1 MKKQQPT
8 VGNNSQPLRRA
19 VSFLDRPDLAQSK
32 QTSAGKPSKSLKF
45 QEDEEVTYDPWAVEN
60 GASKQPTKENAVKKM
75 GRSKSFMDASQNGD
89 GAPVSAASEG
99 KVRKML
105 RKSASI
111 LYPSWLAAARRNSQS
126 HHPSEQQQSAADPHA
141 KKESPNAAS
150 KRPAKDE
157 PGHQPL
163 NVDGHHEMENG
174 RESGTEA
181 TLYEHSTQRAAA
193 TGDDDYGWESM
204 EKNDRLPAAKATETT
219 TTTSTTSAGKSV
231 AAVDDPATAVGTADV
246 TTAGPAPR
254 RSVQLPRLGE
264 RNRIVVQPSSQQQSS
279 PTVGD
284 HPQTGS
290 VLSSSSSSTSSS
302 TLPNSRKPTTSK
314 WHISSGGP
322 KSLAVTTVQVGR
334 QPTSA
339 PTFKSAERR
348 WQSLIVLPD
357 LNDAKA
363 YDDGSSTIDHPR
375 SCYPASGS
383 VYGEMLDQQH
393 KRRNKSKSGWMGA
406 GQGIGGSTSFLE
418 IERDYATVS
427 WEDLSDSHL
436 YHHLHPMKA
445 QSHTSLAIGQHSQ
458 QQQQQ
463 RLISCPSY
471 ESLDDYLITSD
482 DESRRHHHR
491 KTSHS
496 ISHSQSQSQLVYCD
510 SFESLPRPP
519 PPADADYS
527 PPDISPDD
535 SSETHRGD
543 RENGPGAGKNRVRVK
558 LQRLP
563 TFIQRQEAWQRKP
576 WNQRAQQQQHQLKV
590 FSCSSSAIIPEA
602 DSPQPPASG
611 HNWRSRTSDQE
622 EEEVDEEEDDDDDDL
637 SRAPDLIRHR
647 SAVAVTARAGA
658 AALGIKRSMP
668 TGNSN
673 PDPVYWHDWLP
684 PPAALLD
691 CGCGL
696 CRVTASMNA
705 SGTYQLRA
713 PMPPSL
719 FAAPQPPSRPPPP
732 HVFPPLQL
740 HRQKQQQQQQQQLH
754 HKYQLQQQRFQQ
766 QMRQLPAIFGHAAK
780 NNNSAIRRDA
790 SFQHQQQS
798 TAKPPPLR
806 KRLPPVVAAGQ
817 MAKTSGLSPGL
828 EGCKLGGGSTTTESS
843 SSGTASAGDQQHV
856 AIGNRPL
863 LQLPLGSCSTSSSTT
878 SSSSSSGTGTG
889 KRLPGGAADPNKRTC
904 LTPAEAL
911 RLYGSRLTAYERLE
925 IEHYPEIWF
934 LGLDARKI
942 HGEEG
947 APQNGGYD
955 DENGS
960 YHKVMHDHVAFRYEI
975 LEVIGKGSFG
985 QVIRALDH
993 KTGQQVAI
1001 KIIRNKKRFH
1011 HQALV
1016 EIRILDHLRRRDK
1029 DSLHNVIH
1037 MLDYFY
1043 FRSHLC
1049 ISFELLSLNLYE
1061 LIKKNN
1067 YQGFSLNLIR
1077 RFAYSLIQCLRLLRR
1092 ENIIH
1097 CDLKPENV
1105 LLKHRGSSSIKVIDF
1120 GSSCYTHQRIYT
1132 YIQSRF
1138 YRSPEVILGLPYGP
1152 PIDMWSFGCIL
1163 AELYTGYP
1171 IFPGENEIEQLACIM
1186 EVLDVPPD
1194 NVVGHASRK
1203 RLFFDSKGNPRCI
1216 TNSKGRKRRP
1226 GSKDLTS
1233 ILKNC
1238 DPVFVNFVSRCLE
1251 WDPNKRMTPDE
1262 AHRHEWFAGAA
1273 ATSSSGAPAAA
1284 ASAEEAPAGQ
1294 NKCSEDSEG
1303 VFSASSTGSTSSVQP
1318 QQNGADRSIM
1328 YQIFKSKKNSSQS
1341 QQQQDQ
1347 ADEASQQEG
1356 EQMSQS
1362 SPTTASAA
1370 TRNSK
1375 RIDGNSNLDDSGT
1388 YLPSIL

>member
-1 MKKQQPT
+1 
-8 VGNNSQPLRRA
+8 
-19 VSFLDRPDLAQSK
+19 
-32 QTSAGKPSKSLKF
+32 
-45 QEDEEVTYDPWAVEN
+45 
-60 GASKQPTKENAVKKM
+60 
-75 GRSKSFMDASQNGD
+75 
-89 GAPVSAASEG
+89 
-99 KVRKML
+99 
-105 RKSASI
+105 
-111 LYPSWLAAARRNSQS
+111 
-126 HHPSEQQQSAADPHA
+126 
-141 KKESPNAAS
+141 
-150 KRPAKDE
+150 
-157 PGHQPL
+157 
-163 NVDGHHEMENG
+163 
-174 RESGTEA
+174 
-181 TLYEHSTQRAAA
+181 
-193 TGDDDYGWESM
+193 
-204 EKNDRLPAAKATETT
+204 
-219 TTTSTTSAGKSV
+219 
-231 AAVDDPATAVGTADV
+231 
-246 TTAGPAPR
+246 
-254 RSVQLPRLGE
+254 
-264 RNRIVVQPSSQQQSS
+264 
-279 PTVGD
+279 
-284 HPQTGS
+284 
-290 VLSSSSSSTSSS
+290 
-302 TLPNSRKPTTSK
+302 
-314 WHISSGGP
+314 
-322 KSLAVTTVQVGR
+322 
-334 QPTSA
+334 
-339 PTFKSAERR
+339 
-348 WQSLIVLPD
+348 
-357 LNDAKA
+357 
-363 YDDGSSTIDHPR
+363 
-375 SCYPASGS
+375 
-383 VYGEMLDQQH
+383 
-393 KRRNKSKSGWMGA
+393 
-406 GQGIGGSTSFLE
+406 
-418 IERDYATVS
+418 
-427 WEDLSDSHL
+427 
-436 YHHLHPMKA
+436 
-445 QSHTSLAIGQHSQ
+445 
-458 QQQQQ
+458 
-463 RLISCPSY
+463 
-471 ESLDDYLITSD
+471 
-482 DESRRHHHR
+482 
-491 KTSHS
+491 
-496 ISHSQSQSQLVYCD
+496 
-510 SFESLPRPP
+510 
-519 PPADADYS
+519 
-527 PPDISPDD
+527 
-535 SSETHRGD
+535 
-543 RENGPGAGKNRVRVK
+543 
-558 LQRLP
+558 
-563 TFIQRQEAWQRKP
+563 
-576 WNQRAQQQQHQLKV
+576 
-590 FSCSSSAIIPEA
+590 
-602 DSPQPPASG
+602 
-611 HNWRSRTSDQE
+611 
-622 EEEVDEEEDDDDDDL
+622 
-637 SRAPDLIRHR
+637 
-647 SAVAVTARAGA
+647 
-658 AALGIKRSMP
+658 
-668 TGNSN
+668 
-673 PDPVYWHDWLP
+673 
-684 PPAALLD
+684 
-691 CGCGL
+691 
-696 CRVTASMNA
+696 
-705 SGTYQLRA
+705 
-713 PMPPSL
+713 
-719 FAAPQPPSRPPPP
+719 
-732 HVFPPLQL
+732 
-740 HRQKQQQQQQQQLH
+740 
-754 HKYQLQQQRFQQ
+754 
-766 QMRQLPAIFGHAAK
+766 
-780 NNNSAIRRDA
+780 
-790 SFQHQQQS
+790 
-798 TAKPPPLR
+798 
-806 KRLPPVVAAGQ
+806 

-1194 NVVGHASRK
+1194 NVIGHASRK